1 MAQFNVLKGAAL
13 GKAIAGQGK
22 AIATFTAREHQ
33 LAYSALS
40 HLDEHNDAKYL
51 NALYAVTPAN
61 YRGGLRGWAMAFG
74 KASFDTEKGEFGY
87 AKGKK
92 SDLEKAMEVAPANYA
107 KESKGGN
114 AEQPFDEIDYLEKT
128 LKRLQDKG
136 ASVQTI
142 KAMEGVVRVAKG
154 TALTVIKAEKAA
166 AKVPKAEQQMTLP
179 VAAAA

>member
-1 MAQFNVLKGAAL
+1 MTQFNVLKGAAL
-13 GKAIAGQGK
+13 GKAITGQGK

-33 LAYSALS
+33 LAYSALA

-61 YRGGLRGWAMAFG
+61 YRGGLRAWVLAFG
-74 KASFDTEKGEFGY
+74 KASFEADNNEFAY

-92 SDLEKAMEVAPANYA
+92 SDLEKAMEIAPANYA
-107 KESKGGN
+107 KEAKGGK
-114 AEQPFDEIDYLEKT
+114 AEQPFDEIEYLEKA

-136 ASVQTI
+136 ATIQTI

-166 AKVPKAEQQMTLP
+166 SLPKAEKQLALP

>member
-1 MAQFNVLKGAAL
+1 MTQFNVLKGAAL
-13 GKAIAGQGK
+13 GKAITGQGK

-33 LAYSALS
+33 LAYSALA

-61 YRGGLRGWAMAFG
+61 YRGGVRAWVLAFG
-74 KASFDTEKGEFGY
+74 KASFDADKNEFAY

-92 SDLEKAMEVAPANYA
+92 SDLVKAMEIAPANYA
-107 KESKGGN
+107 KEAKGGSS
-114 AEQPFDEIDYLEKT
+114 EQSFDEIDFLEKA

-136 ASVQTI
+136 GSVQTI

-154 TALTVIKAEKAA
+154 TALTVIKAEKTA
-166 AKVPKAEQQMTLP
+166 AKAPKTEQQMTLP